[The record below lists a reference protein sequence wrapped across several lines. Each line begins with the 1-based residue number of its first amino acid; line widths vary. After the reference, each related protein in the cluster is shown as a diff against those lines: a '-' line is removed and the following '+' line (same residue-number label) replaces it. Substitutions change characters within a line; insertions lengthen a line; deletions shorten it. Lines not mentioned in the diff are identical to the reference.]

1 MRTPPYH
8 LAQLNIGR
16 LVAPLDSPLVAD
28 FMALLDP
35 INAVADAAPGFVW
48 RLQTAEGNATS
59 LHIYGDDI
67 GLAREFH
74 VNMSVWE
81 SKQALWDYFYASEH
95 LAVMRRRREWFK
107 RIEEFMC
114 LWWVPAGHLPD
125 IPEAEERLTQLRA
138 EGPTPAAFTFKRD
151 FPAPGSVEPEVVV
164 FDCDGVL
171 VDSEPTTAEVMAEL
185 ITEVGVPTTP
195 ADVMR
200 DYVGDWWP
208 DSMRKIEAK
217 LGRPLPPDFTDT
229 YRSRQDAAL
238 SVGVEPVR
246 GVLEV
251 IDAVEAAGLR
261 TCVASN
267 GPHPKM
273 EITMGS
279 AGVRERF
286 EGRIFSSAD
295 VERGKPAPDLFL
307 HVAEEMGVAP
317 EACVVVEDS
326 PLGVRG
332 ARAAGMAAFGYTGH
346 APAKKLA
353 AAGAHTFSSMG
364 ELPGLLGL

>member
-1 MRTPPYH
+1 LNSPRYH

-16 LVAPLDSPLVAD
+16 LVAPVDSPIVAD

-35 INAVADAAPGFVW
+35 VNAIADASEGFVW
-48 RLQTAEGNATS
+48 RLQTDEGNATA
-59 LHIYGDDI
+59 LHIYGDDT
-67 GLAREFH
+67 LN

-81 SKQALWDYFYASEH
+81 SKEALWNYVYASDH

-107 RIEEFMC
+107 RIEQFMC
-114 LWWVPAGHLPD
+114 LWWVPAGHVPD
-125 IPEAEERLTQLRA
+125 IPEAEERLTQLRE
-138 EGPTPAAFTFKRD
+138 EGPGPASFTFKRD
-151 FPAPGSVEPEVVV
+151 FPAPGSVPPEVVI

-171 VDSEPTTAEVMAEL
+171 VDSEPATAEVMAKL
-185 ITEVGVPTTP
+185 ITEIGVPTTP
-195 ADVMR
+195 EDVMR
-200 DYVGDWWP
+200 EYVGDWWP

-217 LGRPLPPDFTDT
+217 LGSPLPPNFTDD

-238 SVGVEPVR
+238 SEGVEAVA
-246 GVLEV
+246 GVIET
-251 IDAVEAAGLR
+251 IDAVEAAGLK

-295 VERGKPAPDLFL
+295 VQRGKPAPDLFL

-317 EACVVVEDS
+317 EACIVIEDS
-326 PLGVRG
+326 GLGVRG
-332 ARAAGMAAFGYTGH
+332 ARAAGMAVYGYTGT
-346 APAKKLA
+346 APAAKLA
-353 AAGAHTFSSMG
+353 AAGAHTFDSMA
-364 ELPGLLGL
+364 ELPGLLGLQS

>member
-1 MRTPPYH
+1 MTEKYH

-16 LVAPLDSPLVAD
+16 LVAPVDSPLVAD

-35 INAVADAAPGFVW
+35 VNALADAAPGFVW
-48 RLQTAEGNATS
+48 RLQTEEGNATS
-59 LHIYGDDI
+59 LHIYGDDT
-67 GLAREFH
+67 LN

-81 SKQALWDYFYASEH
+81 SKEALWDFVYASDH

-107 RIEEFMC
+107 RIEQFMC

-125 IPEAEERLTQLRA
+125 IPEAEERLDQLRA
-138 EGPTPAAFTFKRD
+138 DGPGPASFTFKQD
-151 FPAPGSVEPEVVV
+151 FPAPGLVEPEVVV

-195 ADVMR
+195 EDVMR
-200 DYVGDWWP
+200 EYVGDWWP
-208 DSMRKIEAK
+208 DSMRKIEEK
-217 LGRPLPPDFTDT
+217 LGRPLPSDFTQT

-238 SVGVEPVR
+238 SEGVEAVA
-246 GVLEV
+246 GVIDV
-251 IDAVEAAGLR
+251 VDAVEAAGLR

-307 HVAEEMGVAP
+307 HVAAEMGVAP
-317 EACVVVEDS
+317 EACIVIEDS
-326 PLGVRG
+326 ALGVRA
-332 ARAAGMAAFGYTGH
+332 ARASGMPAYGYTGH
-346 APAKKLA
+346 APAAKLA
-353 AAGAHTFSSMG
+353 AAGAHTFDSMA
-364 ELPGLLGL
+364 ELPGLLGLGSD